1 MNQQVTRRSSASSRR
16 RSSGSL
22 VTTVALWRLVEVEI
36 PNVKHTGLQKADQT
50 HLPRAI
56 APDLADHSS
65 RHVNGHAMFRC
76 ELDQAT
82 HTPIIT
88 LERDQR
94 TSVEDYRPRA

>member
-1 MNQQVTRRSSASSRR
+1 MAPREQRDACVDHIRGPSEATQRTGGARFVQ
-16 RSSGSL
+16 
-22 VTTVALWRLVEVEI
+22 VEI